1 MAKKNTEEKAAK
13 YIVKTT
19 IQTLDEAGKKLVIPS
34 GPKAR
39 DVPAGIVEEL
49 LQSGHIEV
57 PGDDVEV
64 EVDGEQPEAPP
75 GE

>member
-1 MAKKNTEEKAAK
+1 MAKKNTEDKAVK

-34 GPKAR
+34 GPKAC

-49 LQSGHIEV
+49 LASGHLEV
-57 PGDDVEV
+57 AGEEVDVEV
-64 EVDGEQPEAPP
+64 GGEQSDTQP

>member
-1 MAKKNTEEKAAK
+1 MAKKNTEDKAVK

-39 DVPAGIVEEL
+39 DVPAGIVAEL
-49 LQSGHIEV
+49 LESGHIEV

-64 EVDGEQPEAPP
+64 EVEGEQPEDPP
-75 GE
+75 AD